1 MIYFNHI
8 FVGIG
13 NGGIRIVKNIDI
25 PNAVKVTLDSSYY
38 LFDKKRNSFV
48 KQIKNFFGNLSD
60 DTIVWVIFEDKPINI
75 EIANLINNTLP
86 DKAIRLAYVLSPYKE
101 LVYEQ
106 KPKWANNFETVFYDS
121 LSEFLDAYTLIPLED
136 AFNAASKQIGIM
148 FSKLYYYLENQML
161 VNIDYADLF
170 NMVKGGNIGILRILR
185 EVDFE
190 WNWGIWDRGLISIMV
205 GKKVPLKSAHEIL
218 GKFQHFLRE
227 KDIIWGVRMNEELEN
242 EIEIL
247 ALLIKRWSNGGNSI

>member
-1 MIYFNHI
+1 MVSFTHI

-13 NGGIRIVKNIDI
+13 NSGIRVVKNMNI
-25 PNAVKVTLDSSYY
+25 PNAIGVTLDSSYY
-38 LFDKKRNSFV
+38 LLNRKRPSFV
-48 KQIKNFFGNLSD
+48 KQIRDFFGSLND
-60 DTIVWVIFEDKPINI
+60 DTIIWIIFEDKPINI
-75 EIANLINNTLP
+75 EIVNLINYSLP
-86 DKAIRLAYVLSPYKE
+86 KKVIRIAYVLSPYRE
-101 LVYEQ
+101 LIYER
-106 KPKWANNFETVFYDS
+106 KPEWADNFETVFYDS
-121 LSEFLDAYTLIPLED
+121 LSEFLDVYTSIPLED

-185 EVDFE
+185 KVDFE

-205 GKKVPLKSAHEIL
+205 GKNVPLKSAHEIL
-218 GKFQHFLRE
+218 RKFQYLLRE
-227 KDIIWGVRMNEELEN
+227 KDIIWGVRMNKELDN

-247 ALLIKRWSNGGNSI
+247 ALLIKRWSNGGNSV